1 MTDNQTNVTSENISV
16 EEQIMDVNIQLA
28 QENRTQ
34 LTAAGLLSLN
44 FMASPG
50 GGKTSVILK
59 TVEALKD
66 DFHVGVMDGDIVDI
80 DLKELEAMGIP
91 VTLINTG
98 GNCHLDAHMVHSAL
112 PKMDLDHLDILIIE
126 NVGNLICP
134 MAFDLGVD
142 LKVVIASVPEGSDK
156 PYKYPNMFRGADVLL
171 LNKMDL
177 QEYME
182 FDVDYFKHGVE
193 VLNPGVA
200 FFPVSARTGAGFNA
214 WLDWLRAQVRARQET
229 PLKT

>member
-1 MTDNQTNVTSENISV
+1 MPEIKVVENILSAN
-16 EEQIMDVNIQLA
+16 DQLA
-28 QENRTQ
+28 QQIHRQ
-34 LTAAGLLSLN
+34 LYDAGVFALN
-44 FMASPG
+44 VMASPG

-59 TVEALKD
+59 TIEALKD
-66 DFHVGVMDGDIVDI
+66 TVRIGVMDGDIVPL
-80 DLKELEAMGIP
+80 DLEKIAAMGIP
-91 VTLINTG
+91 VSLINTG
-98 GNCHLDAHMVHSAL
+98 GNCHLDANMVHSAL
-112 PKMDLDHLDILIIE
+112 PSIELSAIDLLIIE

-142 LKVVIASVPEGSDK
+142 IKVVIASVPEGADK
-156 PYKYPNMFRGADVLL
+156 PYKYPAMFKGADVLL

-200 FFPVSARTGAGFNA
+200 FFPVSCRTGEGFDA
-214 WLDWLRAQVRARQET
+214 WIEWLRARIGERSHAS
-229 PLKT
+229 